1 MPLVIISL
9 AGNYAL
15 YKVKA
20 NWEVLA
26 LAPGGPGSVTWLCPV
41 FRGMLSWPPFH
52 LYTVLQ
58 AHISAWVR
66 IKAWLLQRDCGC
78 RNVSTLEVSDASPC
92 VVL

>member
-26 LAPGGPGSVTWLCPV
+26 LAPGGAGSVTWLCPV
-41 FRGMLSWPPFH
+41 FRGMLAWPPLL
-52 LYTVLQ
+52 LYTALQ

-66 IKAWLLQRDCGC
+66 VKAWRLQRDCGC
-78 RNVSTLEVSDASPC
+78 RNASTLEGSAASPC